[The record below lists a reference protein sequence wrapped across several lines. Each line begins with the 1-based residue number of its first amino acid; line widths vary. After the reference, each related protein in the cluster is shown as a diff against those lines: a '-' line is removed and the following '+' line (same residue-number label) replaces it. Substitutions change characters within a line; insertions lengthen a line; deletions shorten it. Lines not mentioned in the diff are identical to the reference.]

1 MKKKRSII
9 ILGVIAL
16 VLISAKYTSKN
27 NKENKSVEEVI
38 KSVIGESQ
46 DKKLIVPI
54 EEVQETDQLQN
65 EKKEE
70 SEALELFK
78 EETPVKQEQETK
90 TQKKSIPV
98 VPKQRQATEQEL
110 KELMEKGIITDEEF
124 ILENGGEINTDG
136 IHLYS
141 LYINGERKTESYSTF
156 IKDEEVY
163 FPLISFFELINFRNF
178 EKIENNVNAKLGD
191 SLEDVVID
199 TKNNRILKNNE
210 ELKLTSD
217 SIKIFDGEIYLEKD
231 VFRKLFLT
239 NLALSKE
246 KEKINMTLN
255 FSTPEEIGIR
265 QNNNERLLKEGKTT
279 NDILYSNDKKLFELG
294 YLRTELNQIFK
305 KSEYEKNG
313 DWQSDWEANL
323 EYQGAFLYGEITTT
337 YDVRNHLFEDIKLR
351 YDDVYKGH
359 TLELGNYKYMDDGA
373 REWDISFKKD
383 KGYIITGSKNY
394 VIKENVP
401 LGSRVELLYLGII
414 IDIQNATNGVVEFK
428 NDEIKEDRNYQLK
441 IYTPDGKILI
451 KDISTTSN
459 YNQQNKGEVEYDIN
473 IREDHESKRNKI
485 DSKVYYGL
493 TDHLTLGMGYL
504 REPELINDEYQYL
517 DKGRLEAVYSD
528 YIYSLPYTFRVGGD
542 KVFNE
547 FEYKANEKN
556 TKDDY
561 SYDFLGQIDIKKVR
575 LRLEHESKGEF
586 YENKYKTKF
595 YVRYTPIKAL
605 DLEYEREEA
614 TKRDGIYGI
623 DYKEKINKYSIE
635 YSKAY
640 KDLLLTGEY
649 EYHTEDKGKYSFNT
663 YYTGLRTATLK
674 LENTWK
680 NDGKDYEVAF
690 SIFSNGNRLFDY
702 NLEARYTEQEKDK
715 FTFRFSTNYNNWF
728 DYEMF
733 IDKKGNQEHK
743 FGIDH
748 ITDLRNP
755 TAKIKNMDS
764 SPLKVITFV
773 DKNDNDIYD
782 EGEELIKNVEVQI
795 GEQKINTNENGEAMF
810 YGVPNYVTYDLE
822 PKIKKPN
829 FLLGNN
835 KVQVQGKN
843 TATIVAH
850 IPVKPMLT
858 LTGFINV
865 EDILELNSIDK
876 MRLYEELLVTVKDI
890 NGKVIDRAIPD
901 EQGIF
906 EISGLLPKKYL
917 IEVVYM
923 GIDHQIDGIND
934 EIVKLT
940 YVDQTDSNYYVFNV
954 KEHGIS
960 MQKSKG
966 ENKI

>member
-9 ILGVIAL
+9 ILGVIAFI
-16 VLISAKYTSKN
+16 LISAKYTSKN
-27 NKENKSVEEVI
+27 DKENQDIQKPVI
-38 KSVIGESQ
+38 EESQ
-46 DKKLIVPI
+46 DKKLIVSI
-54 EEVQETDQLQN
+54 EEIQETDQLQN

-70 SEALELFK
+70 SKALEFFK
-78 EETPVKQEQETK
+78 KETPVKQEQETK

-141 LYINGERKTESYSTF
+141 LYINGERKSESYSTF
-156 IKDEEVY
+156 IRDEEVY

-178 EKIENNVNAKLGD
+178 ERVENNVNAKLGD

-199 TKNNRILKNNE
+199 TKNNRILKNSE

-217 SIKIFDGEIYLEKD
+217 SIKVFNGDIYLEKD

-246 KEKINMTLN
+246 KEKINMTLT
-255 FSTPEEIGIR
+255 FSTPEEIHIR
-265 QNNNERLLKEGKTT
+265 QNNNVRLLKEGKTT
-279 NDILYSNDKKLFELG
+279 KDILYTNDKKLFELG

-305 KSEYEKNG
+305 KNEYIKNG

-323 EYQGAFLYGEITTT
+323 EYQGAFLYGEITAN
-337 YDVRNHLFEDIKLR
+337 YDVRNHIFEDIKLR
-351 YDDVYKGH
+351 YDDIYKGH
-359 TLELGNYKYMDDGA
+359 TLEIGNYKYMNSGA
-373 REWDISFKKD
+373 REYDISFKKD
-383 KGYIITGSKNY
+383 KGYIVRGSKNY
-394 VIKENVP
+394 IIKENVP
-401 LGSRVELLYLGII
+401 LGSRVELLYMGII

-428 NDEIKEDRNYQLK
+428 NGEIKEDRSYQLK

-451 KDISTTSN
+451 KDINTTSN

-473 IREDHESKRNKI
+473 IRENHESGKPTT

-493 TDHLTLGMGYL
+493 TDYLTLGMGYL
-504 REPELINDEYQYL
+504 REPELINDNYEYL

-528 YIYSLPYTFRVGGD
+528 YVYSLPYTIRVGGD

-547 FEYKANEKN
+547 FEYKINEKN

-586 YENKYKTKF
+586 YEDKYKTKF

-605 DLEYEREEA
+605 DLEYEREET
-614 TKRDGIYGI
+614 TKRDGIYGM

-680 NDGKDYEVAF
+680 NDGKDYEVAL

-728 DYEMF
+728 DCEMF

-795 GEQKINTNENGEAMF
+795 GEQKINTDENGEAMF
-810 YGVPNYVTYDLE
+810 YGVANYVTYDLE

-835 KVQVQGKN
+835 KIQVQGKN

-865 EDILELNSIDK
+865 EDILELSLIDR
-876 MRLYEELLVTVKDI
+876 MRLYEELLITVKDT

-923 GIDHQIDGIND
+923 GIDRQINGIND
-934 EIVKLT
+934 KIIKLT
-940 YVDQTDSNYYVFNV
+940 YVDKTDNNYYVFNI
-954 KEHGIS
+954 KEHEIS
-960 MQKSKG
+960 ILKG